1 MMDLLV
7 PKDWNSVAILIVTA
21 LVSLAVEW
29 ARKRLRESDGDDR
42 GGGKDDDVAGS

>member
-7 PKDWNSVAILIVTA
+7 PKDWNSVAILVVTA

-29 ARKRLRESDGDDR
+29 ARKRLRESDDGK
-42 GGGKDDDVAGS
+42 GGDDDVAGS